1 MTAPWLQRLTRGEAL
16 IAIALTEPRGGS
28 DAANLRL
35 RIERVGAE
43 YVIDGEK
50 ASISAADQAD
60 AVVVFGRTGTVESG
74 AHGVTALF
82 VPTDATGLT
91 RSRLDCHGQRAI
103 GRGSLFF
110 ENVRVP
116 VSHRLG
122 DENKGFVQVMQGFDY
137 SRALIGLQVLA
148 VARVAL
154 EETWA
159 HVAQREA
166 FDRPLAAFQ
175 GVSHPLAELDTQV
188 EAARLLCLQ
197 ALWLKDR
204 GAPHSAEAAMCKW
217 WAPKIAYETLHQC
230 LLMHGHGGYDRGPKE
245 ESPLPVFPAFL
256 AGGNGGEQKKTPTPP
271 PPAPPPRRPPGRA
284 AGGSGEKKNLLQK
297 KPPGTTPPPRPPP
310 PRPRNGA
317 GRTPLRWPDRARR
330 SRPSSAP
337 RRDLRP
343 RRPERQRQDD
353 PGQCD
358 HRLLSAATRSHPAR
372 TAATSPA
379 WRRMQVA
386 RLGVA
391 RTFQNLALFN
401 GMTVLDNILLGR
413 HVHMRP
419 SVLRTALYS
428 LLARRDETENRVIV
442 EEVIDFLQLEACAT
456 SSSTSF
462 RSA

>member
-1 MTAPWLQRLTRGEAL
+1 MNPYLDDELVAIADQARRFAGARVAPGFQERDRTRVLDRGLMRAMGELGFIAPELPESAGGQGLSALAAGVIVEEIARADLSISYINLLASLNGQILSQHGRPEVTAPWLQRLTRGEAL

-82 VPTDATGLT
+82 VPTDASGLT

-217 WAPKIAYETLHQC
+217 WAPKIAYETLHHC
-230 LLMHGHGGYDRGPKE
+230 LLMHGHGGYDRGPM
-245 ESPLPVFPAFL
+245 
-256 AGGNGGEQKKTPTPP
+256 EQRLRDVLGFQIGDGTAEIMKTVV
-271 PPAPPPRRPPGRA
+271 ARHRAGRA
-284 AGGSGEKKNLLQK
+284 AV
-297 KPPGTTPPPRPPP
+297 
-310 PRPRNGA
+310 
-317 GRTPLRWPDRARR
+317 PL
-330 SRPSSAP
+330 
-337 RRDLRP
+337 
-343 RRPERQRQDD
+343 
-353 PGQCD
+353 
-358 HRLLSAATRSHPAR
+358 
-372 TAATSPA
+372 
-379 WRRMQVA
+379 
-386 RLGVA
+386 
-391 RTFQNLALFN
+391 
-401 GMTVLDNILLGR
+401 
-413 HVHMRP
+413 
-419 SVLRTALYS
+419 
-428 LLARRDETENRVIV
+428 
-442 EEVIDFLQLEACAT
+442 
-456 SSSTSF
+456 
-462 RSA
+462 